1 MTPVRPDSALP
12 VLCVH
17 FTERTHLED
26 IMRDGL
32 IPGGPAHVRQH
43 VHFATSTEYGF
54 TTLRE
59 KASRTHGVAIF
70 LDLGKWIDNGNPA
83 CLTAADVVCIPET
96 VNSSYF
102 SHVIDLSSLYD
113 HVRKRTEPR
122 FNLVRH
128 GDSSAWTV
136 FADQEDLDRLRQAA
150 VDNYSA
156 WASRD
161 RVVTEVGDPRS
172 GSGISEETYEQ
183 QITEMPETIRQV
195 QAPRPPPMR
204 PNLFAEID
212 ARLGGAAG
220 EGPSELTN
228 FGF

>member
-1 MTPVRPDSALP
+1 
-12 VLCVH
+12 
-17 FTERTHLED
+17 
-26 IMRDGL
+26 
-32 IPGGPAHVRQH
+32 
-43 VHFATSTEYGF
+43 
-54 TTLRE
+54 
-59 KASRTHGVAIF
+59 
-70 LDLGKWIDNGNPA
+70 
-83 CLTAADVVCIPET
+83 
-96 VNSSYF
+96 
-102 SHVIDLSSLYD
+102 
-113 HVRKRTEPR
+113 
-122 FNLVRH
+122 VRH

-204 PNLFAEID
+204 SNLFDEIN
-212 ARLGGAAG
+212 AKLGGAAA
-220 EGPSELTN
+220 EGPFRAHNSG
-228 FGF
+228 FGGTTADDAW